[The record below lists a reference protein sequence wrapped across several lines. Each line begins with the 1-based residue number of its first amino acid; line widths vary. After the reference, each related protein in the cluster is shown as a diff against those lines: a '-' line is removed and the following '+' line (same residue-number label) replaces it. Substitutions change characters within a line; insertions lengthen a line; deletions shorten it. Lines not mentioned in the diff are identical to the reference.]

1 LFVEKNCTND
11 KQAAD
16 KEIKERIHLL
26 LQRFKKNI
34 RRQNLPQ
41 KINRKTLITQK
52 SRKKRLINSHS
63 TTPNPNS
70 SNTSFEIFSTSMHHN
85 NRMRTFGS
93 KYPLTKYLYLI

>member
-63 TTPNPNS
+63 TTPQS
-70 SNTSFEIFSTSMHHN
+70 QLLEH
-85 NRMRTFGS
+85 
-93 KYPLTKYLYLI
+93 LL